1 MMEAFYNK
9 NLDKWWNGETTL
21 ERENSESLY
30 GKITATDAINAGY
43 VKMTKPDP
51 VIQAPTEQDNA
62 RVRMQEIDA
71 ILKSK
76 DYLTS
81 KELDGEDMTEYGDY
95 KAKRKAL
102 RAEYRTLEEIANKK

>member
-1 MMEAFYNK
+1 MEAYYNK
-9 NLDKWWNGETTL
+9 NIDKWWNGESSL
-21 ERENSESLY
+21 ERENQTNLY
-30 GKITATDAINAGY
+30 GQVTEADVLAAGY
-43 VKMTKPDP
+43 VKITKPDP
-51 VIQAPTEQDNA
+51 VMQASTEQDKA